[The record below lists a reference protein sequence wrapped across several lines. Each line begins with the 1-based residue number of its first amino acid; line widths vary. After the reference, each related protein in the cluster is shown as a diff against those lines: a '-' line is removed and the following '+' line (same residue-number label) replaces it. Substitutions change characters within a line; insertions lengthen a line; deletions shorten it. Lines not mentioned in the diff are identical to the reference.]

1 MRAFIT
7 KAVAGSLIAGAA
19 LMVSACGSKTENTTD
34 TNTTVTDMN
43 ATEGMDS
50 TTDNMTN
57 VDGATGNGAMMSNDS
72 GSMMSNSGAGAM
84 SNGSMM
90 SNSTGGGNTM

>member
-1 MRAFIT
+1 MRSFIT

-19 LMVSACGSKTENTTD
+19 LMVSACGSKTENTTTD
-34 TNTTVTDMN
+34 NTAVTDMN
-43 ATEGMDS
+43 ATEGMDT
-50 TTDNMTN
+50 TTDNMSN

-72 GSMMSNSGAGAM
+72 SMMSNSGGAM

-90 SNSTGGGNTM
+90 SNSTGNTM